1 MMKTKP
7 MYLLAL
13 VALWLLP
20 AGRVWADAETGRG
33 SVVRETVEAQVPF
46 TYKSESRTLD
56 VALRYVLVA
65 EQYPNTLYDHT
76 TLQIPFAELSEALGV
91 KVTTGNMVDMTYLPL
106 ADGTYGHNNDNW
118 YDAQGFRSSWTGE
131 SRWFIQPIT
140 TDAQNYTLWT
150 GQAGVY
156 NATYQSKVGD
166 TYHSTFYVVS
176 GTKAV
181 ELDLTLRVVSG
192 EGDVPEWVH
201 RHQIESLSN
210 IRDLGGWTTERGE
223 QVLYGKLFRGSEL
236 NGEKYN
242 ASAAAREQL
251 RDELGIRAELDLR
264 THQQAQSIKQSPL
277 GADVDYL
284 RVVNEPFYL
293 DGVRTAWVNYQHDFD
308 FILRNLREGRPVY
321 FHCIWGADRTGTLAL
336 MLEGL
341 LGLSEED
348 LYTDYELTALTFP
361 EGETRTKAKV
371 EPVVTYVKTFDG
383 STLQQQFINYWHQ
396 HAHVPLADLNEF
408 CQLMLGSSTDYTEGL
423 AEPLDN
429 LAYDANRVEASFT
442 HSTTDLY
449 SVNDGILGFGEL
461 PERKH
466 WNTWDPVRPASQW
479 LSYGWSSPQ
488 TVERVRVAWWS
499 DNDVAGDNVLVPASW
514 VVEYWDEAAAA
525 WKAVELLEGEAYT
538 QSRTAVSSIRIQ
550 PVTTTRLRIVMQ
562 CQRGASTYSAVG
574 ITEWEVLGHRSAEP
588 LVLGDYPIQNVDFS
602 HVSLDDPFW
611 RPRMEQNQTVTI
623 PVALDQCEK
632 SNRMLNFEKAA
643 AILRGENIGYFDTEC
658 TFDDTDIYKILEG
671 MAYSIQTHYSK
682 ELDDRMDEL
691 IALVGSAQEPDGYL
705 YTPRTAGN
713 PAGMHAWVGQN
724 RWEKDPD
731 LSHEL
736 YNAGHLYEAA
746 YAHYISTGKTTLLDI
761 ATKNADLL
769 VHDFLEGGLTYEPGH
784 QIVEMGLVKLY
795 RATGKEDYMRLA
807 KYFLDLRGARGVM
820 RQGYSQTHKPVV
832 MQDEAVGHAVRAAY
846 MYAGMADVAAITG
859 DADYLA
865 AIDRIWDNVAQKKY
879 YITGGIG
886 ARHNGEAF
894 GSNYELPNQEAYCET
909 CAAIANVYWNWRMFL
924 LHGESKYYDVLERTL
939 YNGVVSGINLQG
951 DRFFYPNPLASDG
964 TYERSAW
971 FGCACCP
978 SNLCRFIASVPGY
991 MYAHRDDKVY
1001 VNLYAQ
1007 GTADID
1013 LGEQGK
1019 LGLRQTTGYPWNGD
1033 IQLTVN
1039 TEQLTDKHLALML
1052 RLPGW
1057 AQGQPVPSDL
1067 YRYVDGE
1074 TAPVVVSVNGTA
1086 VDYTLQDGYMTLDRE
1101 WQQGDVV
1108 SFSLPMPVR
1117 HVLANDAVAAD
1128 AGLVAVERGPIVYCM
1143 EQADNTQRFDALICN
1158 DEATA
1163 SVADA
1168 SILGYHFQGITLDA
1182 QVKRGSET
1190 AAAPITL
1197 IPYYAW
1203 NNRGR
1208 GTMKVWMPRTA
1219 AAAKFEAWPV
1229 VVNLSDVDVLKTQDL
1244 TIETEPLNDGWATHT
1259 VTGLTSDIDVPTTLG
1274 LPITSFSLDMMYAPV
1289 SDTSLSRTKGA
1300 SDAKGFWFENADG
1313 QPGPL
1318 YNQPSWNEPTARIF
1332 VNVEGFYHTDKSL
1345 SLGFGQRPLSCQSG
1359 TYVAPIYMLSPA
1371 DNDGRHRAVVYNLR
1385 FHLAGDVP
1393 DGIEELQGTK
1403 YEAQS
1408 GDGQLTIYDLTGRR
1422 LSQLQTGLN
1431 LVRRADGSVT
1441 KVMVT
1446 LEN

>member
-1 MMKTKP
+1 MMKTKLICLP
-7 MYLLAL
+7 AL
-13 VALWLLP
+13 VALLLLP

-46 TYKSESRTLD
+46 TYNSVSRTLD

-91 KVTTGNMVDMTYLPL
+91 TVTTGNMADMTYLPL

-156 NATYQSKVGD
+156 NAAYQSKVGD

-223 QVLYGKLFRGSEL
+223 QVLYDKLFRGSEL

-242 ASAAAREQL
+242 ASAAARQQL

-293 DGVRTAWVNYQHDFD
+293 DGVRTAWVNYQHDFE

-479 LSYGWSSPQ
+479 LTYGWSSPQ
-488 TVERVRVAWWS
+488 TIERVRVAWWS

-611 RPRMEQNQTVTI
+611 RPRMEQINSLREEYHEEVRV
-623 PVALDQCEK
+623 PVHRRQRQDA
-632 SNRMLNFEKAA
+632 R
-643 AILRGENIGYFDTEC
+643 
-658 TFDDTDIYKILEG
+658 
-671 MAYSIQTHYSK
+671 
-682 ELDDRMDEL
+682 
-691 IALVGSAQEPDGYL
+691 V
-705 YTPRTAGN
+705 AG
-713 PAGMHAWVGQN
+713 
-724 RWEKDPD
+724 
-731 LSHEL
+731 
-736 YNAGHLYEAA
+736 
-746 YAHYISTGKTTLLDI
+746 
-761 ATKNADLL
+761 
-769 VHDFLEGGLTYEPGH
+769 
-784 QIVEMGLVKLY
+784 
-795 RATGKEDYMRLA
+795 
-807 KYFLDLRGARGVM
+807 
-820 RQGYSQTHKPVV
+820 RQ
-832 MQDEAVGHAVRAAY
+832 R
-846 MYAGMADVAAITG
+846 
-859 DADYLA
+859 
-865 AIDRIWDNVAQKKY
+865 R
-879 YITGGIG
+879 
-886 ARHNGEAF
+886 
-894 GSNYELPNQEAYCET
+894 
-909 CAAIANVYWNWRMFL
+909 
-924 LHGESKYYDVLERTL
+924 
-939 YNGVVSGINLQG
+939 
-951 DRFFYPNPLASDG
+951 
-964 TYERSAW
+964 
-971 FGCACCP
+971 
-978 SNLCRFIASVPGY
+978 
-991 MYAHRDDKVY
+991 
-1001 VNLYAQ
+1001 
-1007 GTADID
+1007 
-1013 LGEQGK
+1013 
-1019 LGLRQTTGYPWNGD
+1019 
-1033 IQLTVN
+1033 
-1039 TEQLTDKHLALML
+1039 
-1052 RLPGW
+1052 
-1057 AQGQPVPSDL
+1057 
-1067 YRYVDGE
+1067 
-1074 TAPVVVSVNGTA
+1074 
-1086 VDYTLQDGYMTLDRE
+1086 
-1101 WQQGDVV
+1101 
-1108 SFSLPMPVR
+1108 
-1117 HVLANDAVAAD
+1117 
-1128 AGLVAVERGPIVYCM
+1128 
-1143 EQADNTQRFDALICN
+1143 
-1158 DEATA
+1158 
-1163 SVADA
+1163 
-1168 SILGYHFQGITLDA
+1168 
-1182 QVKRGSET
+1182 
-1190 AAAPITL
+1190 
-1197 IPYYAW
+1197 
-1203 NNRGR
+1203 
-1208 GTMKVWMPRTA
+1208 
-1219 AAAKFEAWPV
+1219 
-1229 VVNLSDVDVLKTQDL
+1229 
-1244 TIETEPLNDGWATHT
+1244 
-1259 VTGLTSDIDVPTTLG
+1259 
-1274 LPITSFSLDMMYAPV
+1274 
-1289 SDTSLSRTKGA
+1289 
-1300 SDAKGFWFENADG
+1300 
-1313 QPGPL
+1313 QPG
-1318 YNQPSWNEPTARIF
+1318 
-1332 VNVEGFYHTDKSL
+1332 
-1345 SLGFGQRPLSCQSG
+1345 
-1359 TYVAPIYMLSPA
+1359 
-1371 DNDGRHRAVVYNLR
+1371 
-1385 FHLAGDVP
+1385 
-1393 DGIEELQGTK
+1393 
-1403 YEAQS
+1403 
-1408 GDGQLTIYDLTGRR
+1408 
-1422 LSQLQTGLN
+1422 
-1431 LVRRADGSVT
+1431 
-1441 KVMVT
+1441 
-1446 LEN
+1446 